1 MTRGSISPALL
12 ASLFFVGEGAATA
25 QREVRIGWS
34 GLRPE
39 RIFVDR
45 ASTQVP
51 FTYDK
56 SSRLFRLP
64 MPGSIGTQ
72 HRVVVEY
79 PGRKLMGAAG
89 GPRDRTSFVL
99 RVVPGNDHIT
109 FELPYPSESLWCNKT
124 GLMAV
129 SKQQDDA
136 AGALEAV
143 VTASY
148 LLRLRTPYSCQQ
160 DGAVH
165 VRNSVRDRLAEL
177 TARAKYILTYT
188 IPSQ

>member
-12 ASLFFVGEGAATA
+12 AGLFFAGEGAATA

-34 GLRPE
+34 GHRPE
-39 RIFVDR
+39 RVFVDR
-45 ASTQVP
+45 DSTQVP
-51 FTYDK
+51 FTYDNR
-56 SSRLFRLP
+56 SRTFRLA
-64 MPGSIGTQ
+64 MPGATGTQ

-79 PGRKLMGAAG
+79 PGRKLIGEEG
-89 GPRDRTSFVL
+89 GPRDRSSFVL

-109 FELPYPSESLWCNKT
+109 FELPYPSRSLWCNKT

-129 SKQQDDA
+129 SKEQHDA

-148 LLRLRTPYSCQQ
+148 LLRLRSPYSCQRN
-160 DGAVH
+160 AVN
-165 VRNSVRDRLAEL
+165 VRNSGRARLAEL
-177 TARAKYILTYT
+177 TTRAKYILTYT